1 MVSPTSKKKLTNLH
15 NYLTK
20 GKYRNA
26 LNHLV
31 ALSYN
36 RNFIANAQ
44 SVPGLAQYLANTA
57 NVLENLK
64 TRGTIN
70 KPNPFHFHGIHE
82 AARLKLLIPNNERA
96 ARAAAAAERAQRQ
109 ENANRRYAAKKA
121 ANENAAAKKAANA
134 QMYNEAMMRLR
145 KEAAEAR
152 AELAKAKAAK
162 THTAAANAAKRA
174 NAHANAAASAAKKA
188 SGGNAAKQA
197 NMEAKKAASA
207 AKRATE
213 EAEQKRINSLVGE
226 HLQKIEKIM
235 KNIQAE
241 MNNMNKNNELSVKNE
256 TIARY
261 RKLQKNIHAINPIYA
276 NIARTLGKNA
286 KNQYP
291 NLHSR
296 ILNLNQRI
304 RNTINTN
311 QLEARKYAAA
321 QRGAAAGGMS
331 RSARNQNWVLL
342 GLSRTATKANVMKRF
357 RNMSRSGNY
366 MHPNRMGASG
376 AAPSVQAMNAQLER
390 HKRLAAAK
398 NRIISNI
405 ERGL

>member
-1 MVSPTSKKKLTNLH
+1 
-15 NYLTK
+15 
-20 GKYRNA
+20 
-26 LNHLV
+26 
-31 ALSYN
+31 
-36 RNFIANAQ
+36 
-44 SVPGLAQYLANTA
+44 
-57 NVLENLK
+57 
-64 TRGTIN
+64 
-70 KPNPFHFHGIHE
+70 
-82 AARLKLLIPNNERA
+82 
-96 ARAAAAAERAQRQ
+96 
-109 ENANRRYAAKKA
+109 
-121 ANENAAAKKAANA
+121 
-134 QMYNEAMMRLR
+134 
-145 KEAAEAR
+145 
-152 AELAKAKAAK
+152 
-162 THTAAANAAKRA
+162 
-174 NAHANAAASAAKKA
+174 
-188 SGGNAAKQA
+188 
-197 NMEAKKAASA
+197 MEAKKAASA

-331 RSARNQNWVLL
+331 RSARNQNWVLM
-342 GLSRTATKANVMKRF
+342 GLPRTATKANVLKRF

-366 MHPNRMGASG
+366 MHPNRLEASG
-376 AAPSVQAMNAQLER
+376 AALSVQAKNAQNER
-390 HKRLAAAK
+390 FKLLTDAK